1 MSGPCKIAYDRIAAI
16 VEGVTPGDLPIY
28 PFRCAYGPLYE
39 SEQTRVFEVA
49 GDGGP
54 VDEGLTG
61 TEPILWTQRAMIR
74 VRYEPVAP
82 ADHAD
87 LLRRI
92 SEDQRRIIRAVRLP
106 SAWMAHMNQLTA
118 GLEPAVV
125 TVTLDDA
132 EQVASITCEIP
143 ITIQFFD

>member
-92 SEDQRRIIRAVRLP
+92 SEDQRSIIRAARLP
-106 SAWMAHMNQLTA
+106 SAWMAYMDQLIA
-118 GLEPAVV
+118 GLEPATIMV
-125 TVTLDDA
+125 TMDDA